1 MTARAA
7 AGEVGGLRYTQA
19 MTNTPAPAKPSAS
32 VVVVRD
38 GADAIEV
45 LMLRRNEKIA
55 FHGGAW
61 VFPGGRVDAEDGDYA
76 DGAEMDVAKRAAVR
90 ETLEETGLAV
100 TADVMLPFAH
110 WTTPIELPKR
120 FATWFFAAP
129 VVGADDVRIDNS
141 EIIDYRWLTPAAAL
155 ELQAAGELELPAPT
169 YVTLLSFSVLNDIAA
184 LVAHLRQAPVQ
195 HFVPRLVPIE
205 HGRCTLYGEDAG
217 YETCDFD
224 APGPRHRLVMKPG
237 DWRYI
242 REF

>member
-1 MTARAA
+1 MS
-7 AGEVGGLRYTQA
+7 
-19 MTNTPAPAKPSAS
+19 NTPAPAKPSAS

-38 GADAIEV
+38 GADGIEV
-45 LMLRRNEKIA
+45 LMLRRNEKIS

-61 VFPGGRVDAEDGDYA
+61 VFPGGRVDAEDGDYV
-76 DGAEMDVAKRAAVR
+76 DGAEMDIAKRAAVR

-129 VVGADDVRIDNS
+129 VAGVDDVRIDNS
-141 EIIDYRWLTPAAAL
+141 EIIDYRWLTPAATL

-169 YVTLLSFSVLNDIAA
+169 YVTLLGFSILNNIEA

-217 YETCDFD
+217 YESRDFD